1 MENIKE
7 LYKELGFREDSIK
20 QYNYQLALSNNSDK
34 VAYSFA
40 MKPLYD
46 GTYLVAVVVRG
57 VGYGAEWRSNLHVG
71 NDTKHTGFNVS
82 AEEVYT
88 NLNTYMLENNLI
100 KKNTK
105 IWITGYSRGAAVA
118 NLVAGKINKN
128 QIIESNNLYAYTFA
142 TPNGVIVDENNAND
156 SIHDNIYNIV
166 LPYDVVPRLALQK
179 WGYGKYGKTLMVKN
193 RNASKDKNREN
204 EVYFYNHTDGKTY
217 SIGKDQTKAAEKV
230 AKTLASIAKT
240 PLVYKSTYENLF
252 MDVFEGLMCYGDLS
266 LFLFDRYGDDEILQD
281 ALVFAHENDK
291 HYLLWE
297 LVDSDIAIPTFA
309 LMYING
315 IRDNANTVIKE
326 IIKTLGAIQLVGLF
340 SSKDDYGN
348 VINAHFPE
356 YYISWLYGYNNPKE
370 IYESS
375 TYKKLTI
382 ACPVNVNIYDSMGT
396 LVASVINNEVVVDI
410 LPVDVIGE
418 SSEIYFY
425 ENENIDDY
433 TIEIEA
439 YDEGEINYS
448 VTEYENNG
456 IEARKINYANIPV
469 STGTKLSGNIP
480 KGQSLGAEVYN
491 LTSITNEEETTIA
504 FTEDLTNENLQNL
517 SVAVTVEGD
526 GSANDIYF
534 ATKGELVTLEAKP
547 YYDASFI
554 GWYNENEELISEDR
568 EYSFIL
574 SESMNVT
581 AKFTKCT
588 AVVFTMTPKISNN
601 KLNISSVVSSAKDID
616 TQYIMAIY
624 SGNNK
629 LIDIKII
636 PVSLV
641 GNTEEEVNETF
652 NVSLLESTPAY
663 VKLFLW
669 SGINDLIPL
678 CGSSKADVQ

>member
-1 MENIKE
+1 
-7 LYKELGFREDSIK
+7 
-20 QYNYQLALSNNSDK
+20 
-34 VAYSFA
+34 
-40 MKPLYD
+40 
-46 GTYLVAVVVRG
+46 
-57 VGYGAEWRSNLHVG
+57 
-71 NDTKHTGFNVS
+71 
-82 AEEVYT
+82 
-88 NLNTYMLENNLI
+88 
-100 KKNTK
+100 
-105 IWITGYSRGAAVA
+105 
-118 NLVAGKINKN
+118 
-128 QIIESNNLYAYTFA
+128 
-142 TPNGVIVDENNAND
+142 
-156 SIHDNIYNIV
+156 
-166 LPYDVVPRLALQK
+166 
-179 WGYGKYGKTLMVKN
+179 
-193 RNASKDKNREN
+193 
-204 EVYFYNHTDGKTY
+204 
-217 SIGKDQTKAAEKV
+217 
-230 AKTLASIAKT
+230 
-240 PLVYKSTYENLF
+240 
-252 MDVFEGLMCYGDLS
+252 
-266 LFLFDRYGDDEILQD
+266 
-281 ALVFAHENDK
+281 
-291 HYLLWE
+291 
-297 LVDSDIAIPTFA
+297 
-309 LMYING
+309 
-315 IRDNANTVIKE
+315 
-326 IIKTLGAIQLVGLF
+326 
-340 SSKDDYGN
+340 
-348 VINAHFPE
+348 
-356 YYISWLYGYNNPKE
+356 
-370 IYESS
+370 
-375 TYKKLTI
+375 
-382 ACPVNVNIYDSMGT
+382 MGT